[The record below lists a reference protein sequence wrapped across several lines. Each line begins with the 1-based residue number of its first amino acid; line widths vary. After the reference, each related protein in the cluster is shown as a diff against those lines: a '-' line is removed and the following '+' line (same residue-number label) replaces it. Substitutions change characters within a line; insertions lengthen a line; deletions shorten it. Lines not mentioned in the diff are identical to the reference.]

1 MHNSPVD
8 ALTWL
13 DPTDPDAPF
22 PPISQALKEPD
33 GLLAVGGDL
42 SPRRLLNAY
51 RQGIFPWYEDG
62 QPILW
67 WSPDPR
73 AVMTTNRL
81 NISRSLRK
89 TLRNKPYTVTINHA
103 FSDVINACAAPRKG
117 ARGTWITQE
126 MIEAYIQLNRMH
138 HAHSIEVWNDR
149 RELVGGLYGVLVDNV
164 FAGESLFTRERDMSK
179 VALVYLAQWLAERG
193 VPIIDCQL
201 PTDHLMTMGAVEIS
215 RTEYSARYLQAQAN

>member
-13 DPTDPDAPF
+13 DPADPDAPF
-22 PPISQALKEPD
+22 PPVDQALKEPD

-42 SPRRLLNAY
+42 SPKRLLNAY
-51 RQGIFPWYEDG
+51 RRGIFPWYEDG

-73 AVMTTNRL
+73 AIIPTDAIK
-81 NISRSLRK
+81 ISRSLRK
-89 TLRNKPYTVTINHA
+89 TLRNKPYTVTIDQA
-103 FSDVINACAAPRKG
+103 FSDVVSACAAPRKG
-117 ARGTWITQE
+117 ARGTWITRE
-126 MIEAYIQLNRMH
+126 MKDAYLRLHTLHI
-138 HAHSIEVWNDR
+138 AHSIEVWNDR

-164 FAGESLFTRERDMSK
+164 FSGESLFTRERDMSK
-179 VALVYLAQWLAERG
+179 VALVYLAQWLAERH

-201 PTDHLMTMGAVEIS
+201 PTDHLKTMGAIEVS
-215 RTEYSARYLQAQAN
+215 REEYVAQYLQK

>member
-1 MHNSPVD
+1 MHNSPVE

-13 DPTDPDAPF
+13 DPADPDAPF
-22 PPISQALKEPD
+22 PSVDQALKEPG

-51 RQGIFPWYEDG
+51 RRGIFPWYEDG

-73 AVMTTNRL
+73 AIIPTNAIK
-81 NISRSLRK
+81 ISRSLKK
-89 TLRNKPYTVTINHA
+89 TLRNKPYTVTINQA
-103 FSDVINACAAPRKG
+103 FADVVSACAAPRKG
-117 ARGTWITQE
+117 ARGTWITRE
-126 MIEAYIQLNRMH
+126 MKDAYYRLHTLHI
-138 HAHSIEVWNDR
+138 AHSIEVWNDR

-164 FAGESLFTRERDMSK
+164 FSGESLFTRERDMSK
-179 VALVYLAQWLAERG
+179 VALVYLAQWLAERH

-201 PTDHLMTMGAVEIS
+201 PTDHLMTMGAIEIS
-215 RTEYSARYLQAQAN
+215 REEYVAQYLQK